1 MNADDL
7 AHSDPPLL
15 GEIAVHPTM
24 PCQCALSRLTQ
35 ASLAAVS
42 RIGFSEGS

>member
-15 GEIAVHPTM
+15 GEIAVHPTT
-24 PCQCALSRLTQ
+24 PCLCASSWLTQ
-35 ASLAAVS
+35 DVLTAVF